1 MKKDDI
7 QLFQPVVYLGKKYL
21 VVAKGTKRVLINPII
36 EGEGR
41 KQYIGYNRLK
51 RTKRRK
57 K

>member
-1 MKKDDI
+1 MKKDNI
-7 QLFQPVVYLGKKYL
+7 ELFQPVIYLGKKYL
-21 VVAKGTKRVLINPII
+21 VVAKETKRVLINPII

-51 RTKRRK
+51 RK